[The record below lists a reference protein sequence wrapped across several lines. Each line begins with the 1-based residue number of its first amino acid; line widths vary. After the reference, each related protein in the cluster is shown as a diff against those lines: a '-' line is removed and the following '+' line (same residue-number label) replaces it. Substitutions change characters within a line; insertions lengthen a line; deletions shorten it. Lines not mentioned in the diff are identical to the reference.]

1 MKSTFSPKGTGV
13 ALITPFTKKGAIDRE
28 ALQRVVQHCRKG
40 GIDYLVLFG
49 TTGES
54 VTLTAEEK
62 VQVVSWVREAS
73 GKMPLVYGLG
83 GNNTA
88 ALVQEVKHVDAQIFS
103 AILSVSPYYNKPS
116 QEGIYRHYAAVAQ
129 ASALP
134 IILYNVPGRTSSNLT
149 AHTTLRLA
157 KDFKNIIAIK
167 EASGNM
173 EQSMHILAG
182 KPERFEVLSGDDNLT
197 LPLMACGATGV
208 ISVAAM
214 ARPAA
219 FSKMV
224 NLCLKGKFAEA
235 GSLHYRIMP
244 ITDLLFSE
252 GNPTGI
258 KAALSIMGLCTT
270 AVRLPLVEASADL
283 MKALRK
289 TLQANP

>member
-1 MKSTFSPKGTGV
+1 
-13 ALITPFTKKGAIDRE
+13 
-28 ALQRVVQHCRKG
+28 
-40 GIDYLVLFG
+40 
-49 TTGES
+49 
-54 VTLTAEEK
+54 
-62 VQVVSWVREAS
+62 
-73 GKMPLVYGLG
+73 
-83 GNNTA
+83 
-88 ALVQEVKHVDAQIFS
+88 
-103 AILSVSPYYNKPS
+103 
-116 QEGIYRHYAAVAQ
+116 
-129 ASALP
+129 
-134 IILYNVPGRTSSNLT
+134 
-149 AHTTLRLA
+149 
-157 KDFKNIIAIK
+157 
-167 EASGNM
+167 
-173 EQSMHILAG
+173 MHILAS